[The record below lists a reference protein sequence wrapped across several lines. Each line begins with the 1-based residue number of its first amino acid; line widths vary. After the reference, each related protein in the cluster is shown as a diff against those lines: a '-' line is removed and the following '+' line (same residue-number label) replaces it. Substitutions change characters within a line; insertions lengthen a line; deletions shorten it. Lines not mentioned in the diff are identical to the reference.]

1 MRVHAARGL
10 RFRLTASYA
19 LFFTMLISVSSILF
33 RQFLSSSLDQQVHET
48 LTEEW
53 GALKGYLRIERGH
66 DIWYVDPHEPD
77 EAGIKARL
85 RRYYLLADSSGTIM
99 DESPEMRLLGIDS
112 PQQIRAA
119 FASPQQ
125 WIEKKDSKGVP
136 YLIRAGLIFDEA
148 NDQASPQRYYVAIG
162 RPLTDNIRLL
172 RNFTWLSAGLIP
184 LIICAGSI
192 AGWVLAGYGLSP
204 VLQVAK
210 TAQRISGSNLSLR
223 IPPRGSGD
231 ELDFLIETFNQMIE
245 RLETSFVQV
254 RQFSTDVSHE
264 LRTPLT
270 ILRGQ
275 LEVALMTAKTKEQY
289 QDAIV
294 DSLQDIER
302 LSHIVRA
309 LLALSQAETG
319 QVLLSKT
326 RFDLSELIGE
336 LGEQFQI
343 PAEGAGLILT
353 VLGPAS
359 CEVEL
364 DRIQIERM
372 LSNLLSNAIKFTPAG
387 GTVNV
392 EWACNAENALL
403 TVRDTGRGILPAHLP
418 HIFDRFYRVSE
429 AEAAASP
436 EKGLGLGLSFV
447 AWIVK
452 AHQGTITVES
462 EPGSG
467 TAFTVTLPAALPENL
482 TGMSKV

>member
-1 MRVHAARGL
+1 MRVNAARGL

-19 LFFTMLISVSSILF
+19 LFFTLLITVSSVLF
-33 RQFLSSSLDQQVHET
+33 RQFLSSSLDQQAHET

-66 DIWYVDPHEPD
+66 KIWYVDPHEPD
-77 EAGIKARL
+77 EAAIKARL
-85 RRYYLLADSSGTIM
+85 QRYYLLADSTGSIM
-99 DESPEMRLLGIDS
+99 DESPEMRLLGIDT

-119 FASPQQ
+119 FDSPQQ
-125 WIEKKDSKGVP
+125 WIQKRDSKGIP
-136 YLIRAGLIFDEA
+136 YLIRAGLIIDE
-148 NDQASPQRYYVAIG
+148 ASPQHYYVAIG
-162 RPLTDNIRLL
+162 RPLTDNVRLL

-184 LIICAGSI
+184 LIIFAGSTV
-192 AGWVLAGYGLSP
+192 GWVLAGYGLAP

-210 TAQRISGSNLSLR
+210 TAQSISGSNLSLR

-231 ELDFLIETFNQMIE
+231 ELDFLIQTFNQMIE
-245 RLETSFVQV
+245 RLEASFIQV

-289 QDAIV
+289 YEAIA

-309 LLALSQAETG
+309 LLLLSQAETG
-319 QVLLSKT
+319 QVLLAKT
-326 RFDLSELIGE
+326 RFDLSELTGE

-343 PAEGAGLILT
+343 PAEGAGITLT
-353 VLGPAS
+353 VSGPPG

-372 LSNLLSNAIKFTPAG
+372 LSNLLSNAIKFTPSG
-387 GTVNV
+387 GIVVV
-392 EWACNAENALL
+392 ELACNPESVAIM
-403 TVRDTGRGILPAHLP
+403 VRDTGRGILPAHLP
-418 HIFDRFYRVSE
+418 HIFDRFYRVNESD
-429 AEAAASP
+429 AQASP

-452 AHQGTITVES
+452 AHQGTINVES

-467 TAFTVTLPAALPENL
+467 TVFTVKLPIA
-482 TGMSKV
+482 